1 MFKEMFVAAQGG
13 KGAAGRASQKGQSKA
28 NAMGMKSVPKV
39 GMQGT
44 NLGMKSVGRQRMAE
58 KASRLKNRR
67 EK

>member
-1 MFKEMFVAAQGG
+1 MFKELFVAAQGG

-39 GMQGT
+39 GMRGT
-44 NLGMKSVGRQRMAE
+44 NLGMKPVGRQRMAE
-58 KASRLKNRR
+58 KACSLKNRR